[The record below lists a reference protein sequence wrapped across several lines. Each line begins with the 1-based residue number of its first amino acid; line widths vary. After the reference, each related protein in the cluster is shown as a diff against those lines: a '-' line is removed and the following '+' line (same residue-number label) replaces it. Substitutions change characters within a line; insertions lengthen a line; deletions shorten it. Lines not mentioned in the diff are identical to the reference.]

1 MARRESYACTI
12 ARNGDGQIVSFT
24 VEATDLEGATR
35 AVTVRSSRAVDAASA
50 LRELLRERRVSGRS
64 WTSPEPIALDQ
75 VAGTQAELL
84 VRAVAPLRRTD
95 RAVSIADQIAKMSR
109 EEASYWHAKAQR
121 PGGLRA
127 LRILL
132 TGARR

>member
-12 ARNGDGQIVSFT
+12 GRNGDGQVVSLT
-24 VEATDLEGATR
+24 VEATDLEGGTR
-35 AVTVRSSRAVDAASA
+35 TVTVRKARAVDAASA
-50 LRELLRERRVSGRS
+50 LRELLRERKVSGRA

-75 VAGTQAELL
+75 VAGAQTELL
-84 VRAVAPLRRTD
+84 LRAVAPLRRTD
-95 RAVSIADQIAKMSR
+95 RAVAVADQIANMSR
-109 EEASYWHAKAQR
+109 EEASYWHAKAQK

>member
-12 ARNGDGQIVSFT
+12 DRNRSGQVISLT
-24 VEATDLEGATR
+24 IEATDLEGGTR
-35 AVTVRSSRAVDAASA
+35 TVTVRNARAVDAASA
-50 LRELLRERRVSGRS
+50 LRELLRDRKVNGRA
-64 WTSPEPIALDQ
+64 WTAQEPIVLDS
-75 VAGTQAELL
+75 VAGAQAELL
-84 VRAVAPLRRTD
+84 LRAVAPLRRTD
-95 RAVSIADQIAKMSR
+95 RAVAVADQIAMMSR

-132 TGARR
+132 ASARR